1 MPLGTTEQIIYDYLT
16 NNPEI
21 RDFWM
26 NQISGLKAQGF
37 DDEAIVEEIVNRF
50 TQVYWSHQEGW
61 ADIEG
66 LVNRI
71 SLFRADYKSVAY
83 MLLGR
88 DINKEAL
95 DTVINTQSVP
105 ARNEGTKDNP
115 IPIIS
120 ASALGADMHSVSAI
134 DRLFG
139 GVKWTELSNHG
150 DINGI
155 YCLEITLENGKRESV
170 WFDYSPAAKLIKR
183 RAAGEK
189 VSVLDTMSPQEQKD
203 FKNAVA
209 KAKAEAQSIQ
219 EIKRE
224 LKEGPRK
231 KKADVTATGC
241 VSGCLLLLVILF
253 GIYFVIVSDSMLVRA
268 TIVIGGWIF
277 LIIVGAISNKIDKR
291 RKEKEVPPLTAKE
304 QIEQKVD
311 VAFTEYKKHNPDG
324 KLSRDYIRQ
333 DWLKRNGFDESI

>member
-1 MPLGTTEQIIYDYLT
+1 
-16 NNPEI
+16 
-21 RDFWM
+21 
-26 NQISGLKAQGF
+26 
-37 DDEAIVEEIVNRF
+37 
-50 TQVYWSHQEGW
+50 
-61 ADIEG
+61 
-66 LVNRI
+66 
-71 SLFRADYKSVAY
+71 
-83 MLLGR
+83 
-88 DINKEAL
+88 
-95 DTVINTQSVP
+95 
-105 ARNEGTKDNP
+105 
-115 IPIIS
+115 
-120 ASALGADMHSVSAI
+120 MHSVSAI